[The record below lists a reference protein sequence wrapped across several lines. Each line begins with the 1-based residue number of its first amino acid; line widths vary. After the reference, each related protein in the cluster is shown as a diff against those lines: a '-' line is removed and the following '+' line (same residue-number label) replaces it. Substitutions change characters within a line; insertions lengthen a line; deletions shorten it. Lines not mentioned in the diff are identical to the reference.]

1 MKKIDEKILLRKIN
15 ESLLI
20 IQIVLPLAGIVL
32 TITTIWLAN
41 TNQVNDIELYVIAG
55 FSYGVFFFLF
65 PLGIYI
71 FRKRILIKKLNDLDG
86 YQ

>member
-1 MKKIDEKILLRKIN
+1 MQESSFKGKIN

-20 IQIVLPLAGIVL
+20 IQIVFPLTGIFL
-32 TITTIWLAN
+32 TIMTIWLAN
-41 TNQVNDIELYVIAG
+41 ANQVNDIELYVIAG
-55 FSYGVFFFLF
+55 FSYGVFFFVF

-71 FRKRILIKKLNDLDG
+71 FRKRVLIKKVKDIGG